1 MRRQGRLFKALVSRE
16 NLRLAFLKAL
26 RGKRGSKAALL
37 FCRDVEAG
45 LEEVRQ
51 RLLAPCPVWG
61 PYRSFV
67 ITDPKERTISA
78 APFPERIMHHAIM
91 NVLEQLLERPMI
103 HHSYACRKGKGTHAA
118 VLYAFR
124 QCKARPWFLKLDVRK
139 YFNSIDPRILFSR
152 LQSLIKDGPVLQLL
166 RTLIDSHHTA
176 PGKGLPIGNLTSQFF
191 ANLYLADLDHYILE
205 HLKPA
210 AYVRY
215 MDDFVLWAATK
226 TELAAMHAAIVAFAR
241 DRLALT
247 LKPPVLAATTKG
259 LPFLGFLIKPG
270 GIHLMR
276 KSRRRMISAARD
288 ITADLAAGR
297 IDEAKAAERAASVN
311 AAVALARTR
320 PLRLWL
326 WHRRGLGH
334 LPSQTRGQLQQ
345 QCVELHR
352 VQPEYTARDSQRRTE
367 QP

>member
-1 MRRQGRLFKALVSRE
+1 MRRQGRCFDSIISRD

-45 LEEVRQ
+45 LEDVRQ
-51 RLLAPCPVWG
+51 RLLAPHPVWG
-61 PYRSFV
+61 PYRSLV

-91 NVLEQLLERPMI
+91 NVLEPIFERPMI
-103 HHSYACRKGKGTHAA
+103 HHSYACRAGNGTHAA

-124 QCKARPWFLKLDVRK
+124 QCKAHPWFLKLDVRK
-139 YFNSIDPRILFSR
+139 YFNSIDHRILFER
-152 LQSLIKDGPVLQLL
+152 LQALLKDGPVLQLL
-166 RTLIDSHHTA
+166 RTLIASHHTA

-215 MDDFVLWAATK
+215 MDDFVLWADCKAD
-226 TELAAMHAAIVAFAR
+226 LVILHAAILAFAR
-241 DRLALT
+241 NQLALT
-247 LKPPVLAATTKG
+247 LKPPVLAATARG

-276 KSRRRMISAARD
+276 KSRHRMITAARD
-288 ITADLAAGR
+288 IDADLTAGR
-297 IDEAKAAERAASVN
+297 ISEAKAAERTASVN
-311 AAVALARTR
+311 AAVALARTQA
-320 PLRLWL
+320 LRLWL
-326 WHRRGLGH
+326 WHGRGLGH
-334 LPSQTRGQLQQ
+334 ASTLATNRI
-345 QCVELHR
+345 
-352 VQPEYTARDSQRRTE
+352 
-367 QP
+367 